1 MNPLGDNFVVL
12 LMLALG
18 GALLVGNVMALVR
31 PREDAADDEL
41 ERPPLGRSLLMIGI
55 GLIATIWAL
64 VSLVAG

>member
-18 GALLVGNVMALVR
+18 GSLLVGNVMALVR